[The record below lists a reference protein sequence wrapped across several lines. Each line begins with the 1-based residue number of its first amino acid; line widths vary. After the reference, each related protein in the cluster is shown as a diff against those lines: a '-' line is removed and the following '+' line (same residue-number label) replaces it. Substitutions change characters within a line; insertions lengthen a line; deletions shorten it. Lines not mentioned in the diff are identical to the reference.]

1 MFLILYSL
9 SVTSH
14 AGMVF
19 GKGWLGA
26 KIISGRHYQIL
37 IVHLPIVPSTAWY
50 VADIPVK
57 NLWHLL
63 DIIGENLH
71 GLW

>member
-1 MFLILYSL
+1 MILILYSL

-14 AGMVF
+14 AGMVCV
-19 GKGWLGA
+19 KGWLDA
-26 KIISGRHYQIL
+26 KIISVRHYQTL
-37 IVHLPIVPSTAWY
+37 TAHWPTVLSTAWY
-50 VADIPVK
+50 VADIPAK